1 MVGRARALLKSSGVI
16 AAQWKQHVGF
26 TILHTNDL
34 HGFVRSVPRLAKSVQ
49 DKRAQLENVL
59 FADVGDFFRLK
70 RHRRPQDDDRVTAWT
85 LRNLG
90 YDIFTPGNAEL
101 SRFDP
106 WHLDFLIAQNC
117 GAMLCTSGFNA
128 RLPASC
134 RPYRV
139 FTLNGYRVLFIG
151 ICTEDNHWDL
161 ASPADN
167 FYASARRSAAK
178 TASLVNA
185 YRDRVDMVVVLS
197 HSGMAQ
203 DILLAE
209 QIPEID
215 LILSGHCHH
224 PTVRPVCVGNTKIV
238 QAGLNGMFLG
248 QVDITPANGRPVI
261 ESTLHTIDA
270 DSPEDPVMERLL
282 RLQGRRNDPSML
294 RVIGAAGENVGTGYL
309 SSNGLGNTVTDIWR
323 EATGADIAWTKATF
337 ITPLFA
343 PGHALTRWDV
353 QLCVRGFPL
362 SKVLTLTG
370 SQIQQA
376 LEHSVADQSHAFLP
390 PDRRDELVAQL
401 EAASALPGCNFLHQ
415 SGMQV
420 HVDLTQPTGERIQ
433 EIRVDD
439 KPLQPDATY
448 RVATDA
454 FHARGGSAFTM
465 LADAQQREDLDL
477 ENPVEAHLRAA
488 GTLEGTLDE
497 RYRIIGA
504 TALAA
509 PAAPLAA
516 SQATAQ
522 A

>member
-1 MVGRARALLKSSGVI
+1 MSIR
-16 AAQWKQHVGF
+16 
-26 TILHTNDL
+26 ILHTNDL
-34 HGFVRSVPRLAKSVQ
+34 HGFVRATPRLAQRVQ
-49 DKRAQLENVL
+49 AERAQHDNVL
-59 FADVGDFFRLK
+59 FIDVGDFFRLR

-85 LRNLG
+85 LRTLG
-90 YDIFTPGNAEL
+90 YDIVTPGNSEL

-117 GAMLCTSGFNA
+117 GTMLCTSGFNA

-139 FTLNGYRVLFIG
+139 FTLDGYRVLFIG
-151 ICTEDNHWDL
+151 ICTENTHWDL
-161 ASPADN
+161 ASPANN
-167 FYASARRSAAK
+167 FYSSARRSAAK

-185 YRDRVDMVVVLS
+185 YRDRVDMVIVLS

-209 QIPEID
+209 EIPEID

-224 PTVRPVCVGNTKIV
+224 PSLRPICVGKTKIV

-248 QVDITPANGRPVI
+248 QVDITPADGGPLI
-261 ESTLHTIDA
+261 ESALHTIDA
-270 DSPEDPVMERLL
+270 ETPEDPVMERLL
-282 RLQGRRNDPSML
+282 RLQGRRNDPNRL
-294 RVIGAAGENVGTGYL
+294 RIIGEAGENIGKGYL

-323 EATGADIAWTKATF
+323 KATGADIAWTKATF

-343 PGHALTRWDV
+343 PGHALTGWDL

-362 SKVLTLTG
+362 SKILELTG
-370 SQIQQA
+370 DQVQQA
-376 LEHSVADQSHAFLP
+376 MEHSVADQSYAFLP
-390 PDRRDELVAQL
+390 PDRRDELVGQL
-401 EAASALPGCNFLHQ
+401 ESASALPGCNFLHQ

-420 HVDLTQPTGERIQ
+420 RVDLTKPTGERVQ

-448 RVATDA
+448 RVAMDA

-465 LADAQQREDLDL
+465 LQDPRRREDLTLD
-477 ENPVEAHLRAA
+477 NPVEAHVRET
-488 GTLEGTLDE
+488 GQLEGTLDE
-497 RYRIIGA
+497 RYSIVGA
-504 TALAA
+504 TALA
-509 PAAPLAA
+509 P
-516 SQATAQ
+516 TA
-522 A
+522 

>member
-1 MVGRARALLKSSGVI
+1 MGIR
-16 AAQWKQHVGF
+16 
-26 TILHTNDL
+26 ILHTNDL
-34 HGFVRSVPRLAKSVQ
+34 HGFVRAAPRLAHRVQ
-49 DKRAQLENVL
+49 AERAQHDTVL
-59 FADVGDFFRLK
+59 FIDVGDFFRLK

-85 LRNLG
+85 LRALG
-90 YDIFTPGNAEL
+90 YDIVTPGNSEL

-134 RPYRV
+134 RPYRL
-139 FTLNGYRVLFIG
+139 FTLDGWRVLFIG

-161 ASPADN
+161 AAPTNN

-178 TASLVNA
+178 TASFVNA

-224 PTVRPVCVGNTKIV
+224 PTLRPICIGKTKIV

-248 QVDITPANGRPVI
+248 QVDISSSDGKPVI
-261 ESTLHTIDA
+261 ESMLHSIDA
-270 DSPEDPVMERLL
+270 ESPEDPVMERLL
-282 RLQGRRNDPSML
+282 RLQGRRKDPEML
-294 RVIGAAGENVGTGYL
+294 RTISTAGENVGQGYL

-323 EATGADIAWTKATF
+323 KATGADIAWTKATF

-343 PGHALTRWDV
+343 PGHALTAWDI
-353 QLCVRGFPL
+353 QLCIRGFPL
-362 SKVLTLTG
+362 SKMLTLTG
-370 SQIQQA
+370 NQVRQA
-376 LEHSVADQSHAFLP
+376 LEHSVADQSYAFLP
-390 PDRRDELVAQL
+390 PDRRDELVGHL
-401 EAASALPGCNFLHQ
+401 ESASALPGCNFLHQ

-420 HVDLTQPTGERIQ
+420 QVDLTQPFGERVQ
-433 EIRVDD
+433 EIRVGD
-439 KPLQPDATY
+439 KPLQPEATY
-448 RVATDA
+448 RVAMDA
-454 FHARGGSAFTM
+454 FHARGGSAFSM
-465 LADAQQREDLDL
+465 LADAQSREDLSTG
-477 ENPVEAHLRAA
+477 NPIEAHVRET

-497 RYRIIGA
+497 RYSIVGA
-504 TALAA
+504 TELAA
-509 PAAPLAA
+509 PA
-516 SQATAQ
+516 
-522 A
+522 

>member
-1 MVGRARALLKSSGVI
+1 M
-16 AAQWKQHVGF
+16 GF

-49 DKRAQLENVL
+49 DKRAEIDNVL
-59 FADVGDFFRLK
+59 FADIGDFFRLK

-85 LRNLG
+85 LRSLD
-90 YDIFTPGNAEL
+90 YDIVTPGNAEL

-139 FTLNGYRVLFIG
+139 FTIDGLRVLFIG
-151 ICTEDNHWDL
+151 ICTEDSHWDL
-161 ASPADN
+161 STPANN
-167 FYASARRSAAK
+167 FYPSARRSAAK

-185 YRDRVDMVVVLS
+185 YRDKVDMVIVLS

-224 PTVRPVCVGNTKIV
+224 PTLRPICIGKTSIV

-248 QVDITPANGRPVI
+248 QVDITHAGGKTTI
-261 ESTLHTIDA
+261 DSALHTIDA
-270 DSPEDPVMERLL
+270 ASPEDPVMERLL
-282 RLQGRRNDPSML
+282 RLQGRRNDPDKL
-294 RVIGAAGENVGTGYL
+294 RIIGTAGEHVGQGYL

-323 EATGADIAWTKATF
+323 RATRADIAWTKATF

-343 PGHALTRWDV
+343 PGHDLTSWDL

-362 SKVLTLTG
+362 SKMLTLTG
-370 SQIQQA
+370 IQVRQA
-376 LEHSVADQSHAFLP
+376 IEHSVADQSYAFLP
-390 PDRRDELVAQL
+390 PDRRDELVRHL
-401 EAASALPGCNFLHQ
+401 ESASALPGCNFLHQ
-415 SGMQV
+415 SGMQIQ
-420 HVDLTQPTGERIQ
+420 VDLTKPTGERVQ

-439 KPLQPDATY
+439 KPLQPDGTY
-448 RVATDA
+448 RVAMDA

-465 LADAQQREDLDL
+465 LSDARSREDLKM
-477 ENPVEAHLRAA
+477 ENPVEAHVRET
-488 GTLEGTLDE
+488 GQLEGTLDE
-497 RYRIIGA
+497 RYSVVGA
-504 TALAA
+504 TALR
-509 PAAPLAA
+509 
-516 SQATAQ
+516 ATA
-522 A
+522 

>member
-1 MVGRARALLKSSGVI
+1 M
-16 AAQWKQHVGF
+16 GF

-34 HGFVRSVPRLAKSVQ
+34 HGFVRSTPRLAQSVR
-49 DKRAQLENVL
+49 DKRAQIDNVL
-59 FADVGDFFRLK
+59 FVDVGDYFRLK

-85 LRNLG
+85 LRTLE
-90 YDIFTPGNAEL
+90 YDVVTPGNAEL

-117 GAMLCTSGFNA
+117 GTMLCTSGFNA

-139 FTLNGYRVLFIG
+139 LTLDGIRVLFIG
-151 ICTEDNHWDL
+151 VCTEDSHWDL
-161 ASPADN
+161 STPANN
-167 FYASARRSAAK
+167 FYPSARRSAAK

-185 YRDRVDMVVVLS
+185 YRDRVDMVIVLS

-209 QIPEID
+209 LIPEID

-224 PTVRPVCVGNTKIV
+224 PTLRPICVGKTKIV

-248 QVDITPANGRPVI
+248 QVDITPTDGNPLI

-270 DSPEDPVMERLL
+270 TTPEDPVMERLL
-282 RLQGRRNDPSML
+282 RLQGRRSDPDKL
-294 RVIGAAGENVGTGYL
+294 RIIGTAGENVGQGYL

-323 EATGADIAWTKATF
+323 KATGADIAWTKATF

-343 PGHALTRWDV
+343 PGHALTSWDI

-362 SKVLTLTG
+362 SKMLTLTG
-370 SQIQQA
+370 SQVQQA
-376 LEHSVADQSHAFLP
+376 VEHSVADQSYAFLP
-390 PDRRDELVAQL
+390 TDRRDELVTQL
-401 EAASALPGCNFLHQ
+401 ESASALPGCNFLHQ

-420 HVDLTQPTGERIQ
+420 QVDLTKPTGERVRD
-433 EIRVDD
+433 IRVDD
-439 KPLQPDATY
+439 QPLLPEATY
-448 RVATDA
+448 RVAMDA

-465 LADAQQREDLDL
+465 LKDARSREDLSLD
-477 ENPVEAHLRAA
+477 NPVEAYVREK
-488 GTLEGTLDE
+488 GVLEGTLDE
-497 RYRIIGA
+497 RYSIAGA

-509 PAAPLAA
+509 
-516 SQATAQ
+516 SV
-522 A
+522 

>member
-1 MVGRARALLKSSGVI
+1 M
-16 AAQWKQHVGF
+16 QHVGIR
-26 TILHTNDL
+26 ILHTNDL
-34 HGFVRSVPRLAKSVQ
+34 HGFVRAAPRLSQRVQ
-49 DKRAQLENVL
+49 EERAQHDTVL
-59 FADVGDFFRLK
+59 FIDVGDFFRLN

-85 LRNLG
+85 LRTLG
-90 YDIFTPGNAEL
+90 YDIVTPGNSEL

-117 GAMLCTSGFNA
+117 GTMLCTSGFNA

-139 FTLNGYRVLFIG
+139 FTLNGFRVLFIG
-151 ICTEDNHWDL
+151 ICTEDDHWDL
-161 ASPADN
+161 ASPANN
-167 FYASARRSAAK
+167 FYSSARRSAAK

-209 QIPEID
+209 SIPEID

-224 PTVRPVCVGNTKIV
+224 PTLRPICVGNTKIV

-248 QVDITPANGRPVI
+248 QVDVTPGDGTPLI
-261 ESTLHTIDA
+261 ESALHTIDA
-270 DSPEDPVMERLL
+270 TTPEDPVMERLL
-282 RLQGRRNDPSML
+282 RLQGRRSDPSKL
-294 RVIGAAGENVGTGYL
+294 RIIGTAGDNVGQGYL

-343 PGHALTRWDV
+343 PGHSLTSWDL

-362 SKVLTLTG
+362 SRMLTLTG
-370 SQIQQA
+370 SQVQQA
-376 LEHSVADQSHAFLP
+376 IEHSVADQSYAFLP
-390 PDRRDELVAQL
+390 PDRRDELVTQL
-401 EAASALPGCNFLHQ
+401 ESASALPGCNFLHQ

-420 HVDLTQPTGERIQ
+420 QVDLTKPTGERVR

-439 KPLQPDATY
+439 KPLQPEASY
-448 RVATDA
+448 RVAMDA

-465 LADAQQREDLDL
+465 LKDARRREDLILD
-477 ENPVEAHLRAA
+477 NPVEDHVREK
-488 GTLEGTLDE
+488 GVLEGTLDE
-497 RYRIIGA
+497 RYSITGA

-509 PAAPLAA
+509 PA
-516 SQATAQ
+516 
-522 A
+522 

>member
-1 MVGRARALLKSSGVI
+1 MGIR
-16 AAQWKQHVGF
+16 
-26 TILHTNDL
+26 ILHTNDL
-34 HGFVRSVPRLAKSVQ
+34 HGFVRAAPRLAHRVQ
-49 DKRAQLENVL
+49 AERAQHDTVL
-59 FADVGDFFRLK
+59 FIDVGDFFRLK

-85 LRNLG
+85 LRALG
-90 YDIFTPGNAEL
+90 YDIVTPGNSEL

-134 RPYRV
+134 RPYRL
-139 FTLNGYRVLFIG
+139 FTLDGWRVLFIG

-161 ASPADN
+161 AAPTNN

-178 TASLVNA
+178 TASFVNA

-224 PTVRPVCVGNTKIV
+224 PTLRPICIGKTKIV

-248 QVDITPANGRPVI
+248 QVDISSSDGKPVI
-261 ESTLHTIDA
+261 ESMLHSIDA
-270 DSPEDPVMERLL
+270 ESPEDPVMERLL
-282 RLQGRRNDPSML
+282 RLQGRRKDPEML
-294 RVIGAAGENVGTGYL
+294 RTIGTAGENVGQGYL

-323 EATGADIAWTKATF
+323 KATGADIAWTKATF

-343 PGHALTRWDV
+343 PGHALTAWDI
-353 QLCVRGFPL
+353 QLCIRGFPL
-362 SKVLTLTG
+362 SKMLTLTG
-370 SQIQQA
+370 NQVRQA
-376 LEHSVADQSHAFLP
+376 LEHSVADQSYAFLP
-390 PDRRDELVAQL
+390 PDRRDELVGHL
-401 EAASALPGCNFLHQ
+401 ESASALPGCNFLHQ

-420 HVDLTQPTGERIQ
+420 QVDLTQPFGERVQ
-433 EIRVDD
+433 EIRVGD
-439 KPLQPDATY
+439 KPLQPEATY
-448 RVATDA
+448 RVAMDA

-465 LADAQQREDLDL
+465 LADAQSREDLSMGNPIEAYVR
-477 ENPVEAHLRAA
+477 ENGDSRGYAR
-488 GTLEGTLDE
+488 
-497 RYRIIGA
+497 
-504 TALAA
+504 
-509 PAAPLAA
+509 
-516 SQATAQ
+516 
-522 A
+522 

>member
-1 MVGRARALLKSSGVI
+1 MGIR
-16 AAQWKQHVGF
+16 
-26 TILHTNDL
+26 ILHTNDL
-34 HGFVRSVPRLAKSVQ
+34 HGFVRAAPRLAHRVQ
-49 DKRAQLENVL
+49 AERAQHDTVL
-59 FADVGDFFRLK
+59 FIDVGDFFRLK

-85 LRNLG
+85 LRALG
-90 YDIFTPGNAEL
+90 YDIVTPGNSEL

-134 RPYRV
+134 RPYRL
-139 FTLNGYRVLFIG
+139 FTLDGWRVLFIG

-161 ASPADN
+161 AAPTNN

-224 PTVRPVCVGNTKIV
+224 PTLRPICIGKTKIV

-248 QVDITPANGRPVI
+248 QVDISSSDGKPVI
-261 ESTLHTIDA
+261 ESMLHSIDA
-270 DSPEDPVMERLL
+270 ESPEDPVMERLL
-282 RLQGRRNDPSML
+282 RLQGRRKDPEML
-294 RVIGAAGENVGTGYL
+294 RTISTAGENVGQGYL

-323 EATGADIAWTKATF
+323 KATGADIAWTKATF

-343 PGHALTRWDV
+343 PGHALTAWDI
-353 QLCVRGFPL
+353 QLCIRGFPL
-362 SKVLTLTG
+362 SKMLTLTG
-370 SQIQQA
+370 NQVRQA
-376 LEHSVADQSHAFLP
+376 LEHSVADQSYAFLP
-390 PDRRDELVAQL
+390 PDRRDELVGHL
-401 EAASALPGCNFLHQ
+401 ESASALPGCNFLHQ

-420 HVDLTQPTGERIQ
+420 QVDLTQPFGERVQ
-433 EIRVDD
+433 EIRVGD
-439 KPLQPDATY
+439 KPLQPEATY
-448 RVATDA
+448 RVAMDA
-454 FHARGGSAFTM
+454 FHARGGSAFSM
-465 LADAQQREDLDL
+465 LADAQSREDLSTG
-477 ENPVEAHLRAA
+477 NPIEAHVRET

-497 RYRIIGA
+497 RYSIVGA
-504 TALAA
+504 TELAA
-509 PAAPLAA
+509 PA
-516 SQATAQ
+516 
-522 A
+522 

>member
-1 MVGRARALLKSSGVI
+1 MSIR
-16 AAQWKQHVGF
+16 
-26 TILHTNDL
+26 ILHTNDL
-34 HGFVRSVPRLAKSVQ
+34 HGFVRATPRLAQRVKAE
-49 DKRAQLENVL
+49 RARHDNVL
-59 FADVGDFFRLK
+59 FIDVGDFFRLK

-85 LRNLG
+85 LRSLE
-90 YDIFTPGNAEL
+90 YDIVTPGNAEL

-139 FTLNGYRVLFIG
+139 FTIDGLRILFIG
-151 ICTEDNHWDL
+151 ICTEDSHWDL
-161 ASPADN
+161 STPANN
-167 FYASARRSAAK
+167 FYPSARRSAAK

-185 YRDRVDMVVVLS
+185 FRDKVDMVIVLS

-224 PTVRPVCVGNTKIV
+224 PTLKPIRVGKTRIV

-248 QVDITPANGRPVI
+248 QVDIEQEEDGPRI

-270 DSPEDPVMERLL
+270 DSPEDEVMERLL
-282 RLQGRRNDPSML
+282 RLQGRRNDPNKL
-294 RVIGAAGENVGTGYL
+294 RIIGTAGENVGQGYL
-309 SSNGLGNTVTDIWR
+309 SSNGLGNAVTDIWR
-323 EATGADIAWTKATF
+323 KATNADIAWTKATF

-343 PGHALTRWDV
+343 PGHALTSWDI
-353 QLCVRGFPL
+353 QICVRGFPL
-362 SKVLTLTG
+362 SKMLTLTG
-370 SQIQQA
+370 SQVQQA
-376 LEHSVADQSHAFLP
+376 VEHSVSDQSYAFLP
-390 PDRRDELVAQL
+390 ADRRDELVQQL
-401 EAASALPGCNFLHQ
+401 ESASALPGCNFLHQ

-420 HVDLTQPTGERIQ
+420 QIDLTKPTGERVQ

-439 KPLQPDATY
+439 KPLKPEATY
-448 RVATDA
+448 RVVMDA

-465 LADAQQREDLDL
+465 LQDPLRREDMALD
-477 ENPVEAHLRAA
+477 NPVEAHVRET
-488 GTLEGTLDE
+488 GHLEGTLDE
-497 RYRIIGA
+497 RYSIVGA
-504 TALAA
+504 TALASSA
-509 PAAPLAA
+509 
-516 SQATAQ
+516 
-522 A
+522 

>member
-1 MVGRARALLKSSGVI
+1 MGIR
-16 AAQWKQHVGF
+16 
-26 TILHTNDL
+26 ILHTNDL
-34 HGFVRSVPRLAKSVQ
+34 HGFVRAAPRLAHRVQ
-49 DKRAQLENVL
+49 AERAQHDTVL
-59 FADVGDFFRLK
+59 FIDVGDFFRLK

-85 LRNLG
+85 LRALG
-90 YDIFTPGNAEL
+90 YDIVTPGNSEL

-134 RPYRV
+134 RPYRL
-139 FTLNGYRVLFIG
+139 FTLDGYRVLFIG

-161 ASPADN
+161 AAPTNN

-185 YRDRVDMVVVLS
+185 YRDRVDMVIVLS

-224 PTVRPVCVGNTKIV
+224 PTLRPICIGKTKIV

-248 QVDITPANGRPVI
+248 QVDITSSDGKPVI
-261 ESTLHTIDA
+261 ESMLHSIDA
-270 DSPEDPVMERLL
+270 ESPEDPVMERLL
-282 RLQGRRNDPSML
+282 RLQGRRKDPEML
-294 RVIGAAGENVGTGYL
+294 RTIGTAGENVGQGYL

-323 EATGADIAWTKATF
+323 KATGADIAWTKATF

-343 PGHALTRWDV
+343 PGHALTAWDI
-353 QLCVRGFPL
+353 QLCIRGFPL
-362 SKVLTLTG
+362 SKMLTLTG
-370 SQIQQA
+370 NQVRQA
-376 LEHSVADQSHAFLP
+376 LEHSVADQSYAFLP
-390 PDRRDELVAQL
+390 PDRRDELVGHL
-401 EAASALPGCNFLHQ
+401 ESASALPGCNFLHQ

-420 HVDLTQPTGERIQ
+420 QVDLTQPFGERVQ
-433 EIRVDD
+433 EIRVGD
-439 KPLQPDATY
+439 KPLQPEATY
-448 RVATDA
+448 RVAMDA
-454 FHARGGSAFTM
+454 FHARGGSAFSM
-465 LADAQQREDLDL
+465 LADAQSREDLSTG
-477 ENPVEAHLRAA
+477 NPIEAHVRET

-497 RYRIIGA
+497 RYSIVGA
-504 TALAA
+504 TELAA
-509 PAAPLAA
+509 PA
-516 SQATAQ
+516 
-522 A
+522 

>member
-1 MVGRARALLKSSGVI
+1 MSIR
-16 AAQWKQHVGF
+16 
-26 TILHTNDL
+26 ILHTNDL
-34 HGFVRSVPRLAKSVQ
+34 HGFVRAAPRLAQHVQ
-49 DKRAQLENVL
+49 AERAQHDNVL
-59 FADVGDFFRLK
+59 FVDVGDFFRLK

-85 LRNLG
+85 LRTLG
-90 YDIFTPGNAEL
+90 YDIVTPGNSEL

-117 GAMLCTSGFNA
+117 GTMLCTSGFNA

-139 FTLNGYRVLFIG
+139 FTMNGYQVLFIG
-151 ICTEDNHWDL
+151 ICTEDTHWNL
-161 ASPADN
+161 ASPAHN
-167 FYASARRSAAK
+167 FYSSARRAAAK

-185 YRDRVDMVVVLS
+185 YRDRVDMVIVLS

-224 PTVRPVCVGNTKIV
+224 PTLQPICVGKTKIA

-248 QVDITPANGRPVI
+248 QVDITPADGGPLI

-270 DSPEDPVMERLL
+270 ETPEDPVMERLL
-282 RLQGRRNDPSML
+282 RLQGRRNDPNRL
-294 RVIGAAGENVGTGYL
+294 RIIGEAGENVGKGYL

-323 EATGADIAWTKATF
+323 KATGADIAWTKATF

-343 PGHALTRWDV
+343 PGHALTGWDL

-362 SKVLTLTG
+362 SKVLELTG
-370 SQIQQA
+370 NQVQQA
-376 LEHSVADQSHAFLP
+376 LEHSVADQSYAFLP
-390 PDRRDELVAQL
+390 PDRRDELVGQL
-401 EAASALPGCNFLHQ
+401 ESASALPGCNFLHQ
-415 SGMQV
+415 SGMQIQ
-420 HVDLTQPTGERIQ
+420 VDLTKPTGERVQ

-439 KPLQPDATY
+439 KPLQPEATY
-448 RVATDA
+448 RVAMDA

-465 LADAQQREDLDL
+465 LQEPRRREDLTLD
-477 ENPVEAHLRAA
+477 NPVEAHVRET
-488 GTLEGTLDE
+488 GQLEGTLDE
-497 RYRIIGA
+497 RYSIVGA
-504 TALAA
+504 TVLA
-509 PAAPLAA
+509 P
-516 SQATAQ
+516 TA
-522 A
+522 

>member
-1 MVGRARALLKSSGVI
+1 M
-16 AAQWKQHVGF
+16 GF

-49 DKRAQLENVL
+49 DKRAEIDTVL
-59 FADVGDFFRLK
+59 FADIGDYFRLK
-70 RHRRPQDDDRVTAWT
+70 RHRRPQDDDRITAWT
-85 LRNLG
+85 LRSLG
-90 YDIFTPGNAEL
+90 YDIVTPGNSEL

-117 GAMLCTSGFNA
+117 GTMLCTSGFNA

-139 FTLNGYRVLFIG
+139 FTIDGLRVLFIG
-151 ICTEDNHWDL
+151 ICTEDDHWDL
-161 ASPADN
+161 ASPANN
-167 FYASARRSAAK
+167 FYSSARRAAAK

-185 YRDRVDMVVVLS
+185 YRDRVDMVIVLS

-209 QIPEID
+209 EIPEID

-224 PTVRPVCVGNTKIV
+224 PSLRPICVGKTKIV

-248 QVDITPANGRPVI
+248 QVDITLAAGGPLI
-261 ESTLHTIDA
+261 EYALHIIDA
-270 DSPEDPVMERLL
+270 ETPEDPVMERLL
-282 RLQGRRNDPSML
+282 RLQGRRNDPNRL
-294 RVIGAAGENVGTGYL
+294 RIIGEAGENVGTGYL

-323 EATGADIAWTKATF
+323 KATGADIAWTKATF
-337 ITPLFA
+337 ITPLFT
-343 PGHALTRWDV
+343 PGHALTSWDL

-362 SKVLTLTG
+362 SKVLLLTG
-370 SQIQQA
+370 DQVQQA
-376 LEHSVADQSHAFLP
+376 MEHSVADQSYAFLP

-401 EAASALPGCNFLHQ
+401 ESTSALPGCNFLHQ

-420 HVDLTQPTGERIQ
+420 RVDLTQPTGERVQ

-448 RVATDA
+448 RVAMDA

-465 LADAQQREDLDL
+465 LQEPRRREDLTLD
-477 ENPVEAHLRAA
+477 NPVEAHVREL
-488 GTLEGTLDE
+488 GLLEGTLDE
-497 RYRIIGA
+497 RYSITGA

-509 PAAPLAA
+509 PV
-516 SQATAQ
+516 
-522 A
+522 

>member
-1 MVGRARALLKSSGVI
+1 M
-16 AAQWKQHVGF
+16 GF

-49 DKRAQLENVL
+49 EKRAQIDNVL
-59 FADVGDFFRLK
+59 FVDVGDFFRLK

-85 LRNLG
+85 LRSLK
-90 YDIFTPGNAEL
+90 YDIVTPGNSEL

-139 FTLNGYRVLFIG
+139 FTIDGLRVLFIG
-151 ICTEDNHWDL
+151 ICTEDSHWDL
-161 ASPADN
+161 STPANN
-167 FYASARRSAAK
+167 FYPSARRSAAK

-185 YRDRVDMVVVLS
+185 FRDKVDMVIVLS

-209 QIPEID
+209 EIPEID

-224 PTVRPVCVGNTKIV
+224 PTLRPICVGKTKIV

-248 QVDITPANGRPVI
+248 QVDITHGEGGAQI

-270 DSPEDPVMERLL
+270 DSPKDEVMERLL
-282 RLQGRRNDPSML
+282 RLQGRRNDPNKL
-294 RVIGAAGENVGTGYL
+294 RIIGTAGENIGQGYL

-323 EATGADIAWTKATF
+323 KATGADIAWTKATF
-337 ITPLFA
+337 ITPLFF
-343 PGHALTRWDV
+343 PGHALTSWDI
-353 QLCVRGFPL
+353 QICIRGFPL

-370 SQIQQA
+370 SQVQRAI
-376 LEHSVADQSHAFLP
+376 EHSVADQSYAFLP
-390 PDRRDELVAQL
+390 HDRRDELVAQL
-401 EAASALPGCNFLHQ
+401 ESASALPGCNFLHQ

-420 HVDLTQPTGERIQ
+420 QIDLTKPTGERVQ
-433 EIRVDD
+433 EVRVDD
-439 KPLQPDATY
+439 KPLQADATY
-448 RVATDA
+448 RVAMDG

-465 LADAQQREDLDL
+465 LQDPLHREDLTLD
-477 ENPVEAHLRAA
+477 NPVEAHVRET
-488 GTLEGTLDE
+488 GHLEGTLDE
-497 RYRIIGA
+497 RYSIVGA

-509 PAAPLAA
+509 PA
-516 SQATAQ
+516 
-522 A
+522 

>member
-1 MVGRARALLKSSGVI
+1 M
-16 AAQWKQHVGF
+16 GF

-34 HGFVRSVPRLAKSVQ
+34 HGFVRATPRLARRVQ
-49 DKRAQLENVL
+49 DERAQGGTVL
-59 FADVGDFFRLK
+59 FADVGDYFRLK

-85 LRNLG
+85 LRTLG
-90 YDIFTPGNAEL
+90 YDVFTPGNAEL

-134 RPYRV
+134 RPYRL
-139 FTLNGYRVLFIG
+139 FTLDGHRVLFIG
-151 ICTEDNHWDL
+151 VCTEDNHWDM
-161 ASPADN
+161 ASPANN
-167 FYASARRSAAK
+167 FYPSARRSAAK
-178 TASLVNA
+178 TATLVNA

-209 QIPEID
+209 QVPEID

-224 PTVRPVCVGNTKIV
+224 PTLRPICVGDTKIV

-248 QVDITPANGRPVI
+248 QVDITLGNGKPLI
-261 ESTLHTIDA
+261 ESSLHTIDA

-282 RLQGRRNDPSML
+282 RLQGRRNDPDML
-294 RVIGAAGENVGTGYL
+294 RIIGEAGENVGHGYL
-309 SSNGLGNTVTDIWR
+309 ASNGLGNAVTDIWR

-343 PGHALTRWDV
+343 PGHALTAWDI

-370 SQIQQA
+370 AQVRQA

-390 PDRRDELVAQL
+390 PDRRDELVKQL
-401 EAASALPGCNFLHQ
+401 EDASALPGCNFLHQ

-420 HVDLTQPTGERIQ
+420 QVDLTKPTGERVQ
-433 EIRVDD
+433 DVRVDD
-439 KPLQPDATY
+439 KPLRPEATY
-448 RVATDA
+448 RVAMDA

-465 LADAQQREDLDL
+465 LAEAQSREDLDL
-477 ENPVEAHLRAA
+477 DNPVEAHVRAT

-497 RYRIIGA
+497 RYHLAGA
-504 TALAA
+504 SALAA
-509 PAAPLAA
+509 LA
-516 SQATAQ
+516 
-522 A
+522 

>member
-1 MVGRARALLKSSGVI
+1 M
-16 AAQWKQHVGF
+16 GF

-49 DKRAQLENVL
+49 EKRAQIENVL
-59 FADVGDFFRLK
+59 FVDVGDFFRLK

-85 LRNLG
+85 LRSLE
-90 YDIFTPGNAEL
+90 YDIVTPGNSEL

-139 FTLNGYRVLFIG
+139 FTIDGLRVLFIG
-151 ICTEDNHWDL
+151 ICTEDSHWDL
-161 ASPADN
+161 STPANN
-167 FYASARRSAAK
+167 FYPSARRSAAK

-185 YRDRVDMVVVLS
+185 FRDKVDMVIVLS

-209 QIPEID
+209 EIPEID

-224 PTVRPVCVGNTKIV
+224 PTLRPICVGKTRIV

-248 QVDITPANGRPVI
+248 QVDITHDGGGAQF

-270 DSPEDPVMERLL
+270 FTPEDEVMERLL
-282 RLQGRRNDPSML
+282 RLQGRRNDPNKL
-294 RVIGAAGENVGTGYL
+294 RIIGTAGENIGQGYL
-309 SSNGLGNTVTDIWR
+309 SSNGLGNAVTDIWR
-323 EATGADIAWTKATF
+323 KATNADIAWTKATF

-343 PGHALTRWDV
+343 PGHALTSWDI
-353 QLCVRGFPL
+353 QICIRGFPL

-370 SQIQQA
+370 SQVQQA
-376 LEHSVADQSHAFLP
+376 VEHSVSDQSYAFLP
-390 PDRRDELVAQL
+390 TDRRDELVEQL
-401 EAASALPGCNFLHQ
+401 ESASALPGCNFLHQ

-420 HVDLTQPTGERIQ
+420 QIDLTKPTGERVQ

-439 KPLQPDATY
+439 KPLQPEATY
-448 RVATDA
+448 RVAMDA
-454 FHARGGSAFTM
+454 FHSRGGSAFTM
-465 LADAQQREDLDL
+465 LQDPRRREDLTLD
-477 ENPVEAHLRAA
+477 NPVEAHVRET
-488 GTLEGTLDE
+488 GHLEGTLDE
-497 RYRIIGA
+497 RYSIVGA
-504 TALAA
+504 TALAT
-509 PAAPLAA
+509 PA
-516 SQATAQ
+516 
-522 A
+522 

>member
-1 MVGRARALLKSSGVI
+1 M
-16 AAQWKQHVGF
+16 GF

-34 HGFVRSVPRLAKSVQ
+34 HGFVRSTPRLAESVK
-49 DKRAQLENVL
+49 DKRAQIENVL
-59 FADVGDFFRLK
+59 FADVGDYFRLK

-85 LRNLG
+85 LRSLG
-90 YDIFTPGNAEL
+90 YDIVTPGNAEL

-139 FTLNGYRVLFIG
+139 FTIDGIRVLFIG
-151 ICTEDNHWDL
+151 VCTEDSHWDL
-161 ASPADN
+161 STPGNN
-167 FYASARRSAAK
+167 FYPSARRSAAK
-178 TASLVNA
+178 VASLVNA
-185 YRDRVDMVVVLS
+185 YRDRVDMVIVLS

-203 DILLAE
+203 DILIAE

-224 PTVRPVCVGNTKIV
+224 PTLRPICVGKTRIV

-248 QVDITPANGRPVI
+248 QVDIAQAEGGPQIDAA
-261 ESTLHTIDA
+261 LHTIDA
-270 DSPEDPVMERLL
+270 DSPEDEAMERLL
-282 RLQGRRNDPSML
+282 RLQGRRNDPNKL
-294 RVIGAAGENVGTGYL
+294 RIIGTAGENIGQGYL

-323 EATGADIAWTKATF
+323 KATGADIAWTKATF

-343 PGHALTRWDV
+343 PGHALTSWDL

-362 SKVLTLTG
+362 SKMLLLTG
-370 SQIQQA
+370 SQVQQA
-376 LEHSVADQSHAFLP
+376 LEHSVADQSYAFLP
-390 PDRRDELVAQL
+390 PDRRDELVQQL
-401 EAASALPGCNFLHQ
+401 ESASALPGCNFLHQ

-420 HVDLTQPTGERIQ
+420 QVDLTQPTGERVQ

-448 RVATDA
+448 RVAMDA

-465 LADAQQREDLDL
+465 LQDPRRREDLALD
-477 ENPVEAHLRAA
+477 NPVEAHVRESGL
-488 GTLEGTLDE
+488 LEGTLDE
-497 RYRIIGA
+497 RYSITGA

-509 PAAPLAA
+509 PA
-516 SQATAQ
+516 
-522 A
+522 